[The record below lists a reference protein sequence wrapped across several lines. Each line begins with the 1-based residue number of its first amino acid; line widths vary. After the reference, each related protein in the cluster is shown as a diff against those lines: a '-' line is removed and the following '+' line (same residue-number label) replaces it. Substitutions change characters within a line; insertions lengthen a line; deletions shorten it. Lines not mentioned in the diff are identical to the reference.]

1 MPLWLTPAVEVLQL
15 LVNVGA
21 LVGGAI
27 IWKLYVNNLKAA
39 LTSKEAAISS
49 VEKNRDMW
57 RDKAQELEKRSPEF
71 MERMLSERI
80 QTRESEMSRLAE
92 DKGRHEEALRILE
105 RDKANLE
112 ADLSRSRGFR
122 LMLALEEEE
131 DTSDEGYAEETES
144 TDLLLPEV
152 NEIQVVR
159 LGEVGV
165 DSGQLMITDPCYI
178 DQEWQHYLAPD
189 EDTVTESVGSRQSSQ
204 VEADDSATGDG
215 QQLPSYSYRGVM
227 KATLSKG
234 YGELAY
240 RLGHPGVGVALLTAW
255 GDGVYPVYG
264 EMHDGRIIRVYIN
277 LG

>member
-1 MPLWLTPAVEVLQL
+1 MPAVDVLQL

-39 LTSKEAAISS
+39 LTSKDAAISS

-80 QTRESEMSRLAE
+80 QTREGEISRLAE
-92 DKGRHEEALRILE
+92 DKGRHEEALKRLE

-131 DTSDEGYAEETES
+131 DAGDEGDAEEAES
-144 TDLLLPEV
+144 MVSLLPQV
-152 NEIQVVR
+152 NEIEVVR

-178 DQEWQHYLAPD
+178 DQEWQHDLALD
-189 EDTVTESVGSRQSSQ
+189 DTVAEIVGSRQSSQ
-204 VEADDSATGDG
+204 VEAGDDARSDDRK
-215 QQLPSYSYRGVM
+215 LPSYSYRGVM
-227 KATLSKG
+227 EAALSNG

-240 RLGHPGVGVALLTAW
+240 RLGHSGAGVAFLTAW

>member
-1 MPLWLTPAVEVLQL
+1 MDVVQL

-21 LVGGAI
+21 LVGGAV
-27 IWKLYVNNLKAA
+27 IWKLYVDNLKSAVA
-39 LTSKEAAISS
+39 VKDAAISS

-80 QTRESEMSRLAE
+80 QTRESEISRLAE
-92 DKGRHEEALRILE
+92 DKGRHEEALTLLE
-105 RDKANLE
+105 REKANLE
-112 ADLSRSRGFR
+112 ADLSRSRGFS

-131 DTSDEGYAEETES
+131 YAGDEEDVENEVES
-144 TDLLLPEV
+144 PASMLPQV
-152 NEIQVVR
+152 GQIKVVR

-178 DQEWQHYLAPD
+178 DQEWQHDLAVDD
-189 EDTVTESVGSRQSSQ
+189 EMLAKITSEQPLDRDRVDG
-204 VEADDSATGDG
+204 DD
-215 QQLPSYSYRGVM
+215 QRLRPYSYRGVM
-227 KATLSKG
+227 ETTLTTG
-234 YGELAY
+234 YGDLAY
-240 RLGHPGVGVALLTAW
+240 RLGHAGAGVAFSTAW

-277 LG
+277 VG

>member
-1 MPLWLTPAVEVLQL
+1 MPSWLTPAVDVLQL

-39 LTSKEAAISS
+39 LTSKDAAISS

-71 MERMLSERI
+71 VERMLSERI
-80 QTRESEMSRLAE
+80 QTREGEISRLAE
-92 DKGRHEEALRILE
+92 DKGRHEEALKLLE

-131 DTSDEGYAEETES
+131 DAGDEGDVEEAES
-144 TDLLLPEV
+144 IDSLLPEV

-178 DQEWQHYLAPD
+178 DQEWQHDLALD
-189 EDTVTESVGSRQSSQ
+189 EDTVAEIVGRRQSSQ
-204 VEADDSATGDG
+204 VEAGDDTPGDD
-215 QQLPSYSYRGVM
+215 QKLPSYSYRGVM
-227 KATLSKG
+227 EATLSNG

-240 RLGHPGVGVALLTAW
+240 RLGHPGAGVAFLTAW

>member
-1 MPLWLTPAVEVLQL
+1 MPLWLTPAVDVLQL

-21 LVGGAI
+21 LVGGTI

-39 LTSKEAAISS
+39 LTSKDAAISS

-80 QTRESEMSRLAE
+80 QTREGEISRLAE
-92 DKGRHEEALRILE
+92 DKGRHEEALKLLE

-122 LMLALEEEE
+122 LMLALEGEE
-131 DTSDEGYAEETES
+131 DEGDVEEGES
-144 TDLLLPEV
+144 IDSLLPEV

-178 DQEWQHYLAPD
+178 DDEWQHDLVLD
-189 EDTVTESVGSRQSSQ
+189 EDAVTEIVGRRQPSQ
-204 VEADDSATGDG
+204 GETANDASGDD
-215 QQLPSYSYRGVM
+215 QKLPSYSYKGVM
-227 KATLSKG
+227 EATLSNG

-240 RLGHPGVGVALLTAW
+240 RLGHPGAGVAFLTAW
-255 GDGVYPVYG
+255 GDGVYPIYG
-264 EMHDGRIIRVYIN
+264 EMHDGRIIRVYIT

>member
-1 MPLWLTPAVEVLQL
+1 MPSWLTPAVDVLQL

-21 LVGGAI
+21 LIGGAI

-39 LTSKEAAISS
+39 LTSKDAAISS
-49 VEKNRDMW
+49 VERNRDMW

-80 QTRESEMSRLAE
+80 QTRESEISRLAE
-92 DKGRHEEALRILE
+92 DKGRHEEALKLLQRN
-105 RDKANLE
+105 KANLE

-131 DTSDEGYAEETES
+131 DAGDEGNVEEAES
-144 TDLLLPEV
+144 IDSLLPEV

-178 DQEWQHYLAPD
+178 DQEWQHDLALD
-189 EDTVTESVGSRQSSQ
+189 EDTVAEIVGRRQSSQ
-204 VEADDSATGDG
+204 VEAGDDAPGDG
-215 QQLPSYSYRGVM
+215 QKLPSYSYGGVM
-227 KATLSKG
+227 EATLSNG

-240 RLGHPGVGVALLTAW
+240 RLGHPGAGVAFLTAW

-264 EMHDGRIIRVYIN
+264 EMHDGRMIRVYIN

>member
-1 MPLWLTPAVEVLQL
+1 MPSWLTSAVDVLQL

-27 IWKLYVNNLKAA
+27 IWKLYVNNLQAA
-39 LTSKEAAISS
+39 LTAKNAEISS

-80 QTRESEMSRLAE
+80 QTRESEISRLAE
-92 DKGRHEEALRILE
+92 DKGRHEEALKLLE
-105 RDKANLE
+105 RGKASLE

-131 DTSDEGYAEETES
+131 DIGVEGDAEEAAS
-144 TDLLLPEV
+144 MLALLPPV

-178 DQEWQHYLAPD
+178 DQEWQHNLALD
-189 EDTVTESVGSRQSSQ
+189 DDMIAEFMGSGQSRQGQ
-204 VEADDSATGDG
+204 ADDLNGVDPK
-215 QQLPSYSYRGVM
+215 LPSYSYKGVM
-227 KATLSKG
+227 EATLSGG

-240 RLGHPGVGVALLTAW
+240 RLGHPGAGVAFLTAW

-277 LG
+277 VG